1 MIAELICK
9 QSLTR
14 YTASSR
20 IKKCYNLQTTF
31 QKKVNFFRKL
41 DLSKAIR

>member
-20 IKKCYNLQTTF
+20 IKNAITYKLLFRRKSTF
-31 QKKVNFFRKL
+31 
-41 DLSKAIR
+41 SES